1 MNDSTEKTIEP
12 RRGFLRRMIAVVPA
26 SSLAAGAAVTQVA
39 CTDGNTPISAAHAAG
54 APAKYSPS
62 YLNDA
67 EWAFVTAAVDILIPK
82 DEIGPGAVEA
92 GVPEFIDRQLEMPW
106 GHGKLW
112 YMQGPFHPEVVPQLG
127 YQHNMTPR
135 DMYRHGVADCDAWCK
150 ANRDGKTFAELDKKQ
165 QDEIL
170 HLLDEGKIDLP
181 NIPAKLFFNQVLANA
196 REGFLADP
204 IYGGNKG
211 MVGWKMIGFPG
222 ARADFMDWIDQPNK
236 PYPFPPV
243 SINGERG

>member
-1 MNDSTEKTIEP
+1 
-12 RRGFLRRMIAVVPA
+12 
-26 SSLAAGAAVTQVA
+26 
-39 CTDGNTPISAAHAAG
+39 
-54 APAKYSPS
+54 
-62 YLNDA
+62 
-67 EWAFVTAAVDILIPK
+67 
-82 DEIGPGAVEA
+82 
-92 GVPEFIDRQLEMPW
+92 
-106 GHGKLW
+106 
-112 YMQGPFHPEVVPQLG
+112 
-127 YQHNMTPR
+127 
-135 DMYRHGVADCDAWCK
+135 MYRHGVADCDAWCK
-150 ANRDGKTFAELDKKQ
+150 ANRGGKTFAELDKKQ

-181 NIPAKLFFNQVLANA
+181 NIPAKLFFDQVLANA